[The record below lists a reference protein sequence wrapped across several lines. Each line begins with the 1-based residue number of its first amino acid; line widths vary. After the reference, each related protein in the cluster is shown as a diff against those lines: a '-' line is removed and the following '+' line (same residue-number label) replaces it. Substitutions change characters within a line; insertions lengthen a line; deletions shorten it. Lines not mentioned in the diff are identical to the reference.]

1 MTGMHAIKYYA
12 VSYKVWQGNSQN
24 IPHLKVTSEMYS
36 VSASLQIIARYRVS
50 SSWVYVITYVCSNR
64 DADLLHPLSKIAP
77 GVSMYVVSAHIRYGQ
92 KRYKCLRDNLHTSN
106 MSSFLSH
113 PEQLG
118 VLHYIN

>member
-1 MTGMHAIKYYA
+1 MAGMHAIKYYA

-50 SSWVYVITYVCSNR
+50 SSWVYVITYVCSSR

-92 KRYKCLRDNLHTSN
+92 KRYNCLRDNLHTSN
-106 MSSFLSH
+106 MSSYF
-113 PEQLG
+113 
-118 VLHYIN
+118 V